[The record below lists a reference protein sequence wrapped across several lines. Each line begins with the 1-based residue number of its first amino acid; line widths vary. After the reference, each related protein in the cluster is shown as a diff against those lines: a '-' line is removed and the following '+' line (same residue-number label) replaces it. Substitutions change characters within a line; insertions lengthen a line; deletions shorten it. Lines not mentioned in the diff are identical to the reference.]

1 MASTDVT
8 DDLVLGERKE
18 RIMKKH
24 GRLLTAFGFL
34 LAGVFVLAAP
44 AFAQSVDD
52 KIKSLEQELSQLKDQ
67 QIEMKKEATA
77 AAAALPSFEY
87 RPGNGLNIEAADK
100 AWGLR
105 FTIETHFRYEFESG
119 RSHIGRTEGELMG
132 RRFRPGVLYCVNN
145 CLWEIEATLDLDGFG
160 TGNGKNSTNTAT
172 SSILQRG
179 AVNFHAENLNP
190 WLPTVQFGM
199 DIQNAGGGS
208 LARQGS
214 GSVGAQAEYDLLTRN
229 NGFNTGRAG
238 QGMVLNW
245 DDRSLSGIGIPG
257 RIGKFQVGMSSIG
270 EGDDGLSS
278 FKDKKSFN
286 EYLSIKPFSEVKNK
300 WISGLPFEYGVWF
313 CNVDLRGMNGC
324 DRYRIQD
331 HGDGGRQTLFDT
343 GAGSIGNGLT
353 TAMGPGVV
361 WSVGPYT
368 LRAMGSF
375 EQSADEGGTRG
386 KKRAHNFLIGH
397 DLYLWSPKGF
407 LTGSATTPNSILVG
421 THFERNDMSV
431 DCSNRPGGGSSG
443 ILCANTGIGGHIT
456 QFHRNTIL
464 LREWDLW
471 YVIAP
476 RMNVGLN
483 VLWYDAANLRN
494 GANQAAQNLGICT
507 ASTKSINSSNCRP
520 GIGGD
525 WVDVFLNWRY
535 TF

>member
-1 MASTDVT
+1 MKTRFWALS
-8 DDLVLGERKE
+8 VL
-18 RIMKKH
+18 
-24 GRLLTAFGFL
+24 AVFL
-34 LAGVFVLAAP
+34 LAAGTVR
-44 AFAQSVDD
+44 AQSVDD
-52 KIKSLEQELSQLKDQ
+52 RIKSLEQELLQLKEQ

-77 AAAALPSFEY
+77 AAQAMPSFSY

-100 AWGLR
+100 SWGIR
-105 FTIETHFRYEFESG
+105 FTVETHFRYLFESG
-119 RSHIGRTEGELMG
+119 RDQIGRTNGEMMG
-132 RRFRPGVLYCVNN
+132 RRFRPGFLYCVNN

-160 TGNGKNSTNTAT
+160 TGNGKNSVNSAT

-214 GSVGAQAEYDLLTRN
+214 GNVGAQAEYDLLTRN

-238 QGMVLNW
+238 QGAVLNW
-245 DDRSLSGIGIPG
+245 DDRSLADIGIPG

-286 EYLSIKPFSEVKNK
+286 EYLSIQPFSEVKNK
-300 WISGLPFEYGVWF
+300 WISGLTFEYGVWF

-386 KKRAHNFLIGH
+386 KKRAHDFLIGH

-407 LTGSATTPNSILVG
+407 LTGSATTPNSILTG

-431 DCSNRPGGGSSG
+431 DCSNRPGGAPFG
-443 ILCANTGIGGHIT
+443 IPCAATGIGGHIT

-483 VLWYDAANLRN
+483 VLWYDASNLRN

>member
-1 MASTDVT
+1 
-8 DDLVLGERKE
+8 
-18 RIMKKH
+18 MKK
-24 GRLLTAFGFL
+24 RFVKLALLSA
-34 LAGVFVLAAP
+34 VLFAAAP
-44 AFAQSVDD
+44 AFAQNVDD

-77 AAAALPSFEY
+77 AAAALPTFEY

-100 AWGLR
+100 SWGLR

-119 RSHIGRTEGELMG
+119 RDQVGRTQGELMG
-132 RRFRPGVLYCVNN
+132 RRFRPGVLYCINN

-160 TGNGKNSTNTAT
+160 TGNGKNSLNSAT

-179 AVNFHAENLNP
+179 AVNFHAENLHP

-199 DIQNAGGGS
+199 EVQNAGGGS

-214 GSVGAQAEYDLLTRN
+214 GATGAQAEYDLLTRN

-278 FKDKKSFN
+278 FTDRKDFN
-286 EYLSIKPFSEVKNK
+286 TYLSIQPFSQVKNK
-300 WISGLPFEYGVWF
+300 WISGLTFEYGAWF
-313 CNVDLRGMNGC
+313 CNADNRANENGC
-324 DRYRIQD
+324 DRFRIQD

-343 GAGSIGNGLT
+343 GAGSIGDGLT
-353 TAMGPGVV
+353 VAMGPGVV
-361 WSVGPYT
+361 WNVGPYT

-375 EQSADEGGTRG
+375 EQSADRGGTRG
-386 KKRAHNFLIGH
+386 KKTAHNFLIGH
-397 DLYLWSPKGF
+397 DLYVWSPKGF
-407 LTGSATTPNSILVG
+407 LTGSATTPGSILVG

-431 DCSNRPGGGSSG
+431 ACNGSSG
-443 ILCANTGIGGHIT
+443 IPCSAVVASGGSVLLN
-456 QFHRNTIL
+456 QFHRDTIK

-476 RMNVGLN
+476 RMNVGVN
-483 VLWYDAANLRN
+483 VLWYDATNLRN
-494 GANQAAQNLGICT
+494 GRNQAAHNLGVCDT
-507 ASTKSINSSNCRP
+507 PVNASNCRP

-525 WVDVFLNWRY
+525 WVDVMLNWRY